1 MFGFII
7 PTCCKSKIHK
17 SQLIRCIESIRKY
30 YDNIIILIND
40 GDNIDNI
47 KEKYKNLYIIESLNK
62 GSADQQVFK
71 VFQENELIDKMIYIQ
86 DSMILNQKLP
96 DIKNID
102 LQFIWHFT
110 NHRKHWDIIIEPN
123 SKNKSHTEFIIEC
136 LDNYYINNKNF
147 NLYAK
152 KKLKNKDDWCG
163 SFGSCCII
171 SKKYLKILNENVN
184 FIDIFIEFNNNRL
197 RRVNESIFSL
207 ICHYT
212 FPNINF
218 EKSLDGLYYDG
229 ITPPKNTNKLTNFDN
244 LRWCCQKKYISKISF
259 NR

>member
-1 MFGFII
+1 MFGFVI
-7 PTCCKSKIHK
+7 PTCCNSQIHK
-17 SQLIRCIESIRKY
+17 SQLIRCIDSIRKY
-30 YDNIIILIND
+30 YNNVIILIND
-40 GDNIDNI
+40 GNNINDI
-47 KEKYKNLYIIESLNK
+47 KLKYKDLYIIESLKK

-71 VFQENELIDKMIYIQ
+71 IFQDNQLIDKMIYIQ

-96 DIKNID
+96 NIENID

-123 SKNKSHTEFIIEC
+123 NKNQTHTEYIIEC
-136 LDNYYINNKNF
+136 LDKYYDKNF

-152 KKLKNKDDWCG
+152 KQLKNKENWCG
-163 SFGSCCII
+163 CFGSCCII
-171 SKKYLKILNENVN
+171 SKKYLKKLNENVN
-184 FIDIFIEFNNNRL
+184 FINIFIEFNTNRL
-197 RRVNESIFSL
+197 RRVNETIFSL

-218 EKSLDGLYYDG
+218 ENSLDGLYYDG
-229 ITPPKNTNKLTNFDN
+229 IKNPRNANKLTNFDN
-244 LRWCCQKKYISKISF
+244 LRWCCQNKYISKISF